1 MIKSTWA
8 ERLRKVGISQVDL
21 ARRRGVHANTVSRQ
35 LRAEDLSYT
44 TLIEALEIMT
54 PDQRKRWLAGG
65 NAAMGEAEPDA

>member
-1 MIKSTWA
+1 MITGTWA
-8 ERLRKVGISQVDL
+8 ERLRATGVSQVDV

-54 PDQRKRWLAGG
+54 PEQRREWVAG
-65 NAAMGEAEPDA
+65 E